1 MKPEGIKKVYFIG
14 IGGIG
19 MSAIARFF
27 KARGC
32 EVAGY
37 DKSPTA
43 LTGQLLSEG
52 IEVSFSDHAAGIPA
66 QFRTP
71 AEDLLVIFTP
81 SVPLSSG
88 VRTYFT
94 EAGFTL
100 YKRAQVLGLL
110 SQNHSVLAVAGTHG
124 KTTTTAM
131 LAHILKYSG
140 IDVSAFLG
148 GIAVN
153 YQTNFI
159 AGNSEWVVVEADEYD
174 RSFLTL
180 FPYAAAI
187 TSMDADHLDIYGDLE
202 HMIESYNLFASQVKE
217 AGLLI
222 AHTGLPLTRS
232 FESYAAEGAADIRAS
247 RIEVREGAFY
257 FDYVQGDLHI
267 EKIRM
272 QSPGLHNIENALAA
286 IRLALTTGLTGQQ
299 IKAGIESFRGVKRR
313 FEYILNTRRHIF
325 IDDYAHHHEEL
336 KALIETLKKLYP
348 YKRLTLIF
356 QPHLFSRTRD
366 FYKEMA
372 AVLSGVDELILLDIY
387 PAREQPMA
395 GITSSLISE
404 NISGAKVFLLSKE
417 AMLAH
422 MESSAPELLVTAGAG
437 DIDSL
442 LEPLKVILES
452 AERRACEQN

>member
-1 MKPEGIKKVYFIG
+1 MKPELIKKVYFIG

-43 LTGQLLSEG
+43 LTSQLINEG
-52 IEVSFSDHAAGIPA
+52 IEISFTDLAAEIPA
-66 QFRTP
+66 HFHKP
-71 AEDLLVIFTP
+71 SDDLLVVYTP
-81 SVPLSSG
+81 SVPLTSG
-88 VRTYFT
+88 VRNFFM
-94 EAGFTL
+94 EAGFKL

-131 LAHILKYSG
+131 LAHILKSAG

-148 GIAVN
+148 GITVN
-153 YQTNFI
+153 YNTNFI

-202 HMIESYNLFASQVKE
+202 HMNESYNLFASQVRKD
-217 AGLLI
+217 GVLI
-222 AHTGLPLTRS
+222 AHAGLPLSSS
-232 FESYAAEGAADIRAS
+232 FGSYSATGTADIRATG
-247 RIEVREGAFY
+247 IEVRHGSFY
-257 FDYVQGDLHI
+257 FNYEQGD
-267 EKIRM
+267 IRINSIQM
-272 QSPGLHNIENALAA
+272 QCPGLHNIENALAA
-286 IRLALTTGLTGQQ
+286 VRLAFTTGLSGTQ
-299 IKAGIESFRGVKRR
+299 IKSGLESFRGVKRR
-313 FEYILNTRRHIF
+313 FEYILNTAYTF

-336 KALIETLKKLYP
+336 KALIATVRQLYP
-348 YKRLTLIF
+348 GRLLTLIF
-356 QPHLFSRTRD
+356 QPHLYSRTRD

-387 PAREQPMA
+387 PAREEPIE
-395 GITSSLISE
+395 GISSALIL
-404 NISGAKVFLLSKE
+404 NAATCPRKYLLTKE
-417 AMLAH
+417 ALLAH
-422 MESSAPELLVTAGAG
+422 IEQKGPRLLVTAGAG

-442 LEPLKVILES
+442 LEPLRQVLES
-452 AERRACEQN
+452 SERGAYGQN